1 MSALESLLFHGGA
14 PAWEQP
20 ELTSLG
26 RLSPRATL
34 YGLDTVGLGGTWDFA
49 LVGRPE
55 EAPAARDFV
64 PVEVPGLWTMQ
75 GFAPPAYTNIVMP
88 FDDPPPT
95 VPDANPTG
103 VYRRRFAR
111 PEGERVVLHFGGSEG
126 ALFVTLNGEPLGIA
140 KDART
145 PAEFDVTERLEASNE
160 LVVAVVQWSDASFI
174 EDQDQWW
181 HGGLPR
187 SIFLYTTPRDY
198 VADAFVRGD
207 MHGRLTLDVA
217 GPPGRARLLD
227 PDEALV
233 LDEPFS
239 GRLEADIVAPRLWS
253 AETPQMYTLTI
264 TAGDHEVSCPVGFRS
279 VEIAGRQLLVNGRA
293 IRVCGVN
300 RHDHDDIRG
309 RAVTPDLMDAD
320 ARLMKAF
327 NVNAVRTS
335 HYPNDPYWL
344 YLCDQ
349 YGLYVV
355 DEANIEAHAYYDDLC
370 ADPRYAAAFA
380 ERVRNMVERDKN
392 HPSVIFWS
400 LGNESGY
407 GPNHDAAADW
417 VRERDPSRPLH
428 YEGAIA
434 REWSGG
440 RRATD
445 VICPMYADVDS
456 IEAWAETETD
466 DPRPLILC
474 EFSHAMGN
482 SNGGLADYY
491 AAFDRHA
498 ALQGGYI
505 WEWVDHGIAR
515 TDERGRT
522 YWAYGGDFGEA
533 RHDANFCADGLVW
546 PDRTPHP
553 AMYELKH
560 LAAPVRVERLGDDRF
575 RVQNRYAFRDLSH
588 LRGQWETIAAAA
600 PGDSPRPAPLPGD
613 SPRAGAARRGEVPL
627 EGEFT
632 LDLGDAEHVTF
643 RFYDGDHEVA
653 WQQFE
658 LRPPAAPDRPHAGP
672 GSLDDIPFLL
682 DGPRLQL
689 WRAPTDNDGLPL
701 HAVKSVG
708 PLARWLELGLDKGIP
723 RGIKHRQEVYALD
736 GGGVLVT
743 HEVEVPRKLAD
754 LPRIGVTMTLA
765 PGLERL
771 EYLGRG
777 PWENYPDRQASAV
790 VGHYRS
796 RVADEYVPYIAP
808 QEHGH
813 HGDVRWLTL
822 TDADGRGIK
831 VTGQPTIGF
840 SASHFT
846 AADLT
851 AARHTIDLEPRDEVI
866 LNLDYAQRGLGT
878 ASCGPDTSS
887 GYRIPAGTH
896 RFSYI
901 LEPFSAGV

>member
-1 MSALESLLFHGGA
+1 MSALESLLFHGGS
-14 PAWEQP
+14 PAWQQP
-20 ELTSLG
+20 ELTSLNRLAPHATLEG
-26 RLSPRATL
+26 RRRLS
-34 YGLDTVGLGGTWDFA
+34 LDGTWDFA
-49 LVGRPE
+49 LLSRPDDVVRE
-55 EAPAARDFV
+55 WTTVD
-64 PVEVPGLWTMQ
+64 VPGLWTMQ
-75 GFAPPAYTNIVMP
+75 GFAPPQYTNVVMP
-88 FDDPPPT
+88 FDNEPPT

-111 PEGERVVLHFGGSEG
+111 PDGERVVLHFGGSEG
-126 ALFVTLNGEPLGIA
+126 ALFVTLNGEPVGIA

-145 PAEFDVTERLEASNE
+145 PAEFDVTDLLEADNE
-160 LVVAVVQWSDASFI
+160 LVAAVVQWSDASFV

-187 SIFLYTTPRDY
+187 SIFLYATPREHI
-198 VADAFVRGD
+198 ADVFARGD
-207 MHGRLTLDVA
+207 MHGNLSLALD
-217 GPPGRARLLD
+217 GRARLFD
-227 PDEALV
+227 PDGALV
-233 LDEPFS
+233 LDEPVS
-239 GRLEADIVAPRLWS
+239 GQLDAELAKPLLWS
-253 AETPQMYTLTI
+253 AETPHLYTLTVS
-264 TAGDHEVSCPVGFRS
+264 AGDDEVSTRIGFRS

-293 IRVCGVN
+293 IRICGVN
-300 RHDHDDIRG
+300 RHDHDDTRG
-309 RAVTPDLMDAD
+309 RAVTRELMERD

-327 NVNAVRTS
+327 NVNAVRCS

-344 YLCDQ
+344 DLCDRL
-349 YGLYVV
+349 GLYVV
-355 DEANIEAHAYYDDLC
+355 DEANIEAHAYYDEVC

-380 ERVRNMVERDKN
+380 ERVRNMAERDKN

-417 VRERDPSRPLH
+417 LRERDPSRPLH

-434 REWSGG
+434 RDWSGG

-456 IEAWAETETD
+456 IEAWAEEDTD

-498 ALQGGYI
+498 ALQGGYV
-505 WEWVDHGIAR
+505 WEWIDHGIAR
-515 TDERGRT
+515 SDERGT
-522 YWAYGGDFGEA
+522 YWAYGGDFGER

-553 AMYELKH
+553 AMHELKY
-560 LAAPVRVERLGDDRF
+560 LAAPVRVERLGENRF
-575 RVQNRYAFRDLSH
+575 RVVNRYAFRDLAH
-588 LRGQWETIAAAA
+588 LRGTCDGQDI
-600 PGDSPRPAPLPGD
+600 PLD
-613 SPRAGAARRGEVPL
+613 
-627 EGEFT
+627 GEFT
-632 LDLGDAEHVTF
+632 LELGGAAHVTF
-643 RFYDGDHEVA
+643 RFYDGDHEIA

-658 LRPPAAPDRPHAGP
+658 LRAPEITAFERLGP
-672 GSLDDIPFLL
+672 GAVDDLPVVL
-682 DGPRLQL
+682 DGPHLQL

-701 HAVKSVG
+701 HDGKTVG
-708 PLARWLELGLDKGIP
+708 PLARWLKLGLDKGIP
-723 RGIKHRQEVYALD
+723 RGVKHRHEVHKVD
-736 GGGVLVT
+736 GGLLFE
-743 HEVEVPRKLAD
+743 HEVEVPD
-754 LPRIGVTMTLA
+754 DVPRIGVTLTLA
-765 PGLERL
+765 PGLEQL
-771 EYLGRG
+771 EYCGRG

-796 RVADEYVPYIAP
+796 RVTDEYVGYIAP

-822 TDADGRGIK
+822 TDHEGRGIK
-831 VTGQPTIGF
+831 VTAQPTIGF
-840 SASHFT
+840 SVSHLT

-851 AARHTIDLEPRDEVI
+851 AARHTVDLEFRDEVI

-878 ASCGPDTSS
+878 ASCGPDTSPR
-887 GYRIPAGTH
+887 YRIPAGKH
-896 RFSYI
+896 QFSYMLQA
-901 LEPFSAGV
+901 LEPRARAGR

>member
-1 MSALESLLFHGGA
+1 MSALETLLFHGGT
-14 PAWEQP
+14 PAWQQP
-20 ELTSLG
+20 ELTSLN
-26 RLSPRATL
+26 RLAPSATL
-34 YGLDTVGLGGTWDFA
+34 DGRRQWALDGTWEFA
-49 LVGRPE
+49 LVDRPDQ
-55 EAPAARDFV
+55 APGASGWTE
-64 PVEVPGLWTMQ
+64 VEVPGLWTMQ
-75 GFAPPAYTNIVMP
+75 GFAPPAYTNVVMP

-95 VPDANPTG
+95 VPEANPTG

-140 KDART
+140 KDSRT
-145 PAEFDVTERLEASNE
+145 PAEFDVTELLEADNE
-160 LVVAVVQWSDASFI
+160 LVAAVVQWSDASFV

-187 SIFLYTTPRDY
+187 SIFLYATPHEH
-198 VADAFVRGD
+198 VADVFARGD
-207 MHGRLTLDVA
+207 MHGHLSLTLD
-217 GPPGRARLLD
+217 GPPGQARLLD
-227 PDEALV
+227 PDGAVV
-233 LDEPFS
+233 LDEPIS
-239 GRLEADIVAPRLWS
+239 GHLDADVAKPRRWS
-253 AETPQMYTLTI
+253 AETPHLYTLVVR
-264 TAGDHEVSCPVGFRS
+264 AGDDEVSTRIGFRS

-300 RHDHDDIRG
+300 RHDHDDRRG
-309 RAVTPDLMDAD
+309 RAVTRELMERDAQ
-320 ARLMKAF
+320 LMKAF

-344 YLCDQ
+344 ALCDRL
-349 YGLYVV
+349 GLYAV
-355 DEANIEAHAYYDDLC
+355 DEANIEAHAYYDEVC

-417 VRERDPSRPLH
+417 LRERDPSRPLH

-434 REWSGG
+434 RDWSGG

-445 VICPMYADVDS
+445 VICPMYADIDS
-456 IEAWAETETD
+456 IVAWAEKETD

-498 ALQGGYI
+498 ALQGGYV
-505 WEWVDHGIAR
+505 WEWIDHGILR
-515 TDERGRT
+515 TDGRGRE
-522 YWAYGGDFGEA
+522 YWAYGGDFGEP

-546 PDRTPHP
+546 PDRMPHP
-553 AMYELKH
+553 AMHELKY
-560 LAAPVRVERLGDDRF
+560 LAAPVRVEQLGGGRF
-575 RVQNRYAFRDLSH
+575 RVENRYAFRDLSH
-588 LRGQWETIAAAA
+588 LRATWDG
-600 PGDSPRPAPLPGD
+600 
-613 SPRAGAARRGEVPL
+613 GEVPS

-632 LDLGDAEHVTF
+632 LDLGDREHVTF

-658 LRPPAAPDRPHAGP
+658 LRSPRAPGWQRTGP
-672 GSLDDIPFLL
+672 GSLDEIPFLL

-701 HAVKSVG
+701 HAGKAVG
-708 PLARWLELGLDKGIP
+708 PLARWLELGLDSGIP
-723 RGIKHRQEVYALD
+723 RGIKHRQQVYALA

-743 HEVEVPRKLAD
+743 HEVDVPRKLAD
-754 LPRIGVTMTLA
+754 LPRIGVSLTLA

-771 EYLGRG
+771 EYCGRG

-790 VGHYRS
+790 VAHDRS
-796 RVADEYVPYIAP
+796 TVSDEYVPYIAP

-822 TDADGRGIK
+822 TGDDGRGIK
-831 VTGQPTIGF
+831 VTAQPTIGF
-840 SASHFT
+840 SVSHFT

-851 AARHTIDLEPRDEVI
+851 AARHTIDLDPRAEVI
-866 LNLDYAQRGLGT
+866 LNLDHAQRGLGT
-878 ASCGPDTSS
+878 ASCGPDTSPR
-887 GYRIPAGTH
+887 YRIPAGKH
-896 RFSYI
+896 HFSYT
-901 LEPFSAGV
+901 LEGV